1 MKIVVRNSDLQNAIS
16 KVVKA
21 INNRNLGSALEGI
34 KFSAKGDLLT
44 LSATDM
50 ELSIEK
56 SVICDTFMEGEVL
69 IPGKFI
75 SELVK
80 NISEDEEIEIYS
92 TEKRVKIA
100 YGVSVTEIQCLNV
113 EEFPIINKDCNENS
127 FEIERKSFKE
137 LIDKIIFSC
146 AQDMARPIYCGCLL
160 EVKDD
165 ILTGVAL
172 DGYRMALCKKQ
183 LKNVNGSIRCVVPSR
198 TLNEISKFINENLEE
213 DLTIYVQK
221 NNLMLDLNGTI
232 IVSRLLEGD
241 FIDYNKLIAE
251 DFQTTFTVNKANLK
265 NCLDRASIIAKDAK
279 NVIYTSVKN
288 DTFTI
293 NSASEIGQ
301 VNECVSVKLTGQE
314 KEIGFNF
321 KNIADI
327 ISVSDDEFLEFR
339 INDSFK
345 PCFIGPVGD
354 KNIIYM
360 VLPIRR

>member
-21 INNRNLGSALEGI
+21 INNKNIGSALEGI

-44 LSATDM
+44 LSATDL

-56 SVICDTFMEGEVL
+56 NVICDTFMEGEVL

-80 NISEDEEIEIYS
+80 NIGEDEEIEIYS
-92 TEKRVKIA
+92 MGQRVKIA

-127 FEIERKSFKE
+127 FVIERKSFKE

-146 AQDMARPIYCGCLL
+146 AQDLARPIYCGCLL
-160 EVKDD
+160 EVKEDV
-165 ILTGVAL
+165 LTGVAL
-172 DGYRMALCKKQ
+172 DGYRMAMCKKQ
-183 LKNVNGSIRCVVPSR
+183 LKTVNGSIRCVVPSR
-198 TLNEISKFINENLEE
+198 TLNEISKLINENADD
-213 DLTIYVQK
+213 DLTVYVQK
-221 NNLMLDLNGTI
+221 NSLMLDLNGTI
-232 IVSRLLEGD
+232 IVSRLLEGE
-241 FIDYNKLIAE
+241 FIDYNKLLAD

-279 NVIYTSVKN
+279 NVIYTTVKN

-293 NSASEIGQ
+293 NSTSELGQ

-321 KNIADI
+321 KNISDI
-327 ISVSDDEFLEFR
+327 IAVSDDEFLEFR
-339 INDSFK
+339 VNDSFK
-345 PCFIGPVGD
+345 PCFIGPVD
-354 KNIIYM
+354 NKDIVYM

>member
-21 INNRNLGSALEGI
+21 INNKNIGSALEGI

-44 LSATDM
+44 LSATDL

-56 SVICDTFMEGEVL
+56 NVICDTFMEGEVL

-80 NISEDEEIEIYS
+80 NIGEDEEIEIYS
-92 TEKRVKIA
+92 MGQRVKIA

-127 FEIERKSFKE
+127 FVIERKSFKE

-146 AQDMARPIYCGCLL
+146 AQDLARPIYCGCLL
-160 EVKDD
+160 EVKEDV
-165 ILTGVAL
+165 LTGVAL
-172 DGYRMALCKKQ
+172 DGYRMAMCKKQ
-183 LKNVNGSIRCVVPSR
+183 LKTVNGSIRCVVPSR
-198 TLNEISKFINENLEE
+198 TLNEISKLINENADD
-213 DLTIYVQK
+213 DLTVYVQK
-221 NNLMLDLNGTI
+221 NSLMLDLNGTI
-232 IVSRLLEGD
+232 IVSRLLEGE
-241 FIDYNKLIAE
+241 FIDYNKLLAD

-279 NVIYTSVKN
+279 NVIYTTVKN

-293 NSASEIGQ
+293 NSISELGQ

-321 KNIADI
+321 KNISDI
-327 ISVSDDEFLEFR
+327 IAVSDDEFLEFR
-339 INDSFK
+339 VNDSFK
-345 PCFIGPVGD
+345 PCFIGPVD
-354 KNIIYM
+354 NKDIVYM